1 VEIDLRHRF
10 SFVVNAT
17 GPWAENLLLRSGLKP
32 KVRLDLVRSSHL
44 LLEGPVSQIG
54 VFVEVPASQCIGFL
68 LPYRDRLLVGT
79 TEVSQELDEP
89 VQASA
94 EELDQLTSLVRFY
107 CPSWPLPSAEELSTL
122 AFAGLR
128 PIVRKGQNASAAS
141 REAVL
146 ERLGRLLSV
155 FGGKWTSSRAL
166 ASQVA
171 DQLGCI
177 I

>member
-1 VEIDLRHRF
+1 MEIGLRHRF

-17 GPWAENLLLRSGLKP
+17 GPWAENLLLRSGFKP

-107 CPSWPLPSAEELSTL
+107 FPSWPLPSAEELSTL